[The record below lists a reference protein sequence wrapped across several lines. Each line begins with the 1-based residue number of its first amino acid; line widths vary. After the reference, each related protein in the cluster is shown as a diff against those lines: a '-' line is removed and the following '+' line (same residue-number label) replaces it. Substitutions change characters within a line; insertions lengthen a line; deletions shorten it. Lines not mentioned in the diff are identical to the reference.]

1 MSVAKPLRPGIVRDL
16 PFIAVGVGAGTM
28 AAVGVAMIAAV
39 GRKRGGEEAT
49 WLHMTT
55 LIAGT
60 AAVLAIAALRGK
72 HPGFLRPLDRA
83 WAMWAIAGSFAAL
96 ALMSVRG
103 IAPYYLLSGLSSVAI
118 FLLLAWLV
126 VRVNL
131 AFYFAA
137 TTLGQVFGS
146 LVMDEIG
153 AFGAAEREFT
163 LLRALGVVLVA
174 AGVVVVRTAK

>member
-1 MSVAKPLRPGIVRDL
+1 MNVPTPAKPGIIRDL
-16 PFIAVGVGAGTM
+16 PFIGVGFGAGAM
-28 AAVGVAMIAAV
+28 AAFAVAMIAAV

-55 LIAGT
+55 LVAGT
-60 AAVLAIAALRGK
+60 AAVLAITALRGRR
-72 HPGFLRPLDRA
+72 PGFLGPLDRG
-83 WAMWAIAGSFAAL
+83 WPMWAIAAGFAGL

-103 IAPYYLLSGLSSVAI
+103 IAPYYLLSGLVSVAT

-153 AFGAAEREFT
+153 AFGAVEREFSV
-163 LLRALGVVLVA
+163 LRALGVVLVA
-174 AGVVVVRTAK
+174 AGVVAVRTAK